1 MSKYYDGPLEELTE
15 LTGVMYLSD
24 LKTTN
29 YELIRR
35 ELGNIDPDK
44 YTLTQWE
51 DVAQYLT
58 GNVPNVETTE
68 DLYDY
73 LLTYKD

>member
-1 MSKYYDGPLEELTE
+1 M
-15 LTGVMYLSD
+15 TGVMYLSD

-29 YELIRR
+29 YELIRM

-51 DVAQYLT
+51 DAAQYLT
-58 GNVPNVETTE
+58 GNVPNVEITE

-73 LLTYKD
+73 LLTY